1 MTYEFWVRVPMER
14 NIVIDELVSSVN
26 DILYELDIIQIS
38 VKDFGIFPY
47 MNTSWG

>member
-1 MTYEFWVRVPMER
+1 MER

-47 MNTSWG
+47 MISLTPLGVRNFSCR